1 MACGSS
7 FTRQVISGASVKP
20 SAPTSA
26 VAVAEPGVGHA
37 PAGPPPAVAF
47 HPARPARP
55 RPTAYLRLAK
65 LGMVDYY
72 LSLIV
77 VVSLLPASGA
87 GVLGASSWATLAAF
101 LLGELCL
108 VGAAVAYDDITGY
121 RDGSDAANYG
131 TDAAVRRLA
140 RKPLLA
146 GTLTEADALRFA
158 RAALAAGAL
167 CWTAALALAPH
178 RPLWAV
184 LGVAVAALLVPQYSW
199 GLRLGYHGLQEVFL
213 AAVGWAFVLPLY
225 GLLTG
230 RATALAA
237 VEAFLFGLGPLLFGV
252 YSNTNDIAGDRAVG
266 RPTAACLLS
275 RRGNAVF
282 IGALSALETA
292 VIVTAA
298 VLGIVPWWFPPA
310 LLPVT
315 AARIAQFTVG
325 MVRGDILRG
334 RLIGIRAH
342 RVLVVALVAAN
353 ALYAATT

>member
-1 MACGSS
+1 MD
-7 FTRQVISGASVKP
+7 
-20 SAPTSA
+20 
-26 VAVAEPGVGHA
+26 
-37 PAGPPPAVAF
+37 PPPAVAF
-47 HPARPARP
+47 HPVRPP
-55 RPTAYLRLAK
+55 RTRLAAYLRLAK

-72 LSLIV
+72 LSLVV
-77 VVSLLPASGA
+77 VVSLLPPSGGRMPDA
-87 GVLGASSWATLAAF
+87 TSWPTLAAF

-108 VGAAVAYDDITGY
+108 VGAAVAYDDVTGY

-158 RAALAAGAL
+158 RAAIAVGVL

-178 RPLWAV
+178 RPPWAV
-184 LGVAVAALLVPQYSW
+184 LGVVAAALLVPQYSW

-230 RATALAA
+230 QVTALAA
-237 VEAFLFGLGPLLFGV
+237 VEGFLFGLGPLLFGV

-275 RRGNAVF
+275 RRGNAVL

-298 VLGIVPWWFPPA
+298 VLGIAPWWFPLA

-315 AARIAQFTVG
+315 AARTAQFTVG
-325 MVRGDILRG
+325 MVRGDVLRG

-353 ALYAATT
+353 VLCAATA